1 MRTFLKVLMYGGIIL
16 VLAVTFFFIWF
27 KMTYP
32 KVGPAVK
39 IKVESTPE
47 RIAHGEYLA
56 LHVSLC
62 IHCHSTVDYNSFGL
76 PVIAGTYGK
85 GGEKFGHDMAFPGE
99 IYARN
104 ITPSNIG
111 TWTDGELIRSITCG
125 VNNKGKTLFNLMP
138 YENYREMGD
147 EDIKSIVAYLRS
159 LPAIKNDVT
168 PTSVD
173 FPVSMFIQAKPAEA
187 APQKIPARR
196 DSLDYGKYLV
206 QIAGCKIC
214 HTAVDDHHEFIKG
227 TDFGGGQEFLFPNGD
242 KVRSVNI
249 TPDLE
254 TGIGNLS
261 IDDFVQKFKQYDND
275 EATHRAVKGHEF
287 KTMMPWLMYAGMDET
302 DLRSIYKYLRTLKPI
317 NNKVEKFTPAG
328 S

>member
-111 TWTDGELIRSITCG
+111 T
-125 VNNKGKTLFNLMP
+125 
-138 YENYREMGD
+138 
-147 EDIKSIVAYLRS
+147 
-159 LPAIKNDVT
+159 
-168 PTSVD
+168 
-173 FPVSMFIQAKPAEA
+173 
-187 APQKIPARR
+187 
-196 DSLDYGKYLV
+196 
-206 QIAGCKIC
+206 
-214 HTAVDDHHEFIKG
+214 
-227 TDFGGGQEFLFPNGD
+227 
-242 KVRSVNI
+242 
-249 TPDLE
+249 
-254 TGIGNLS
+254 
-261 IDDFVQKFKQYDND
+261 
-275 EATHRAVKGHEF
+275 
-287 KTMMPWLMYAGMDET
+287 
-302 DLRSIYKYLRTLKPI
+302 
-317 NNKVEKFTPAG
+317 
-328 S
+328 